1 MSTERVSGSLAAS
14 QQGTPIDGPGE
25 AGWPSAEQLLADL
38 PAHLDEDA
46 LEFLRAEYEHLSN
59 SFISNEASGETRV
72 NVFLGLVGAGSA
84 GLGFAADAL
93 KDQPDMLLRL
103 VVVVASTLLLF
114 GLGTL
119 RRVMQRLMEPDSP
132 GSRTVSQ

>member
-1 MSTERVSGSLAAS
+1 GRDGADDPRRGGGRDSHVDLHGIEFRCGSPEGDSRGTRTSEQRAAVSTERVSGSLAAS

-25 AGWPSAEQLLADL
+25 AGWPSAEQLLAEL

-72 NVFLGLVGAGSA
+72 NVFLGL
-84 GLGFAADAL
+84 
-93 KDQPDMLLRL
+93 
-103 VVVVASTLLLF
+103 
-114 GLGTL
+114 
-119 RRVMQRLMEPDSP
+119 
-132 GSRTVSQ
+132 